1 MSESVTPQGWGRA
14 RGYSHAIK
22 SQGGY
27 LAISGQI
34 GWNEHEEFV
43 SDGFLLQARQALE
56 NILRIVASA
65 GGNPKQIARLT
76 WYITDPVEYRN
87 SAAELGAIYRELF
100 KDHYPAMTLIV
111 VAGLLEPRARV
122 EIEATAIL

>member
-22 SQGGY
+22 AQGSY

-43 SDGFLLQARQALE
+43 SDDFLLQARQALE
-56 NILRIVASA
+56 NILTIVSAA
-65 GGNPKQIARLT
+65 GGKAHHVARLT
-76 WYITDPVEYRN
+76 WYVVDADEYRAVA
-87 SAAELGAIYRELF
+87 SELGAVYRELF
-100 KDHYPAMTLIV
+100 GKHYPAMTLIV
-111 VAGLLEPRARV
+111 VAALLEPHARV